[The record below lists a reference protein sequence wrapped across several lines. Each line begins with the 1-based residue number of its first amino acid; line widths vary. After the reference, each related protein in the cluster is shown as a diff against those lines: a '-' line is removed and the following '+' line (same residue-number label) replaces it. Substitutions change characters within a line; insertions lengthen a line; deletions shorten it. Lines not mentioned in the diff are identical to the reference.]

1 MGTQLKQHAGA
12 VLARLALLAA
22 ILATTEYFAMS
33 GDTQLSGDATTT
45 DAASISGESLQGS
58 DGAQSGVKVLP
69 DTGGADLWRAALG
82 LPLLLT
88 GLFASR
94 KAWKGAR

>member
-12 VLARLALLAA
+12 VLAGLALLAA
-22 ILATTEYFAMS
+22 I
-33 GDTQLSGDATTT
+33 
-45 DAASISGESLQGS
+45 
-58 DGAQSGVKVLP
+58 
-69 DTGGADLWRAALG
+69 GGADLWRAALG
-82 LPLLLT
+82 LLLLLT